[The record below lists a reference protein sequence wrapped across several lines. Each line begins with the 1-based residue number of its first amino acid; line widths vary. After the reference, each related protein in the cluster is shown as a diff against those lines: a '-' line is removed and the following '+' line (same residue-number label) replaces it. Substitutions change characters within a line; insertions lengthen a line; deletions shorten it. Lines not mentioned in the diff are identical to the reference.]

1 MDLDDLNSKLEHNKN
16 IEAKDNFLSNFI
28 NELQNVMKS
37 FIKGASSINVSDNSI
52 YVVRDI
58 NDEKLSLI
66 NIKNGEEIDISVID
80 LNGDSLNSKD
90 ISDNV
95 YQMSKQDLY
104 SLNLGSNV
112 TLKNGKCTPYYDKIK
127 IENPVA
133 AAKLEDMYFCLEQE
147 KNAIYSVTE
156 VSEDKIYL
164 TDTEEGGYFSI
175 PKAAYPDFKV
185 GDLVKNINGKYSLT

>member
-104 SLNLGSNV
+104 SLN
-112 TLKNGKCTPYYDKIK
+112 
-127 IENPVA
+127 
-133 AAKLEDMYFCLEQE
+133 
-147 KNAIYSVTE
+147 
-156 VSEDKIYL
+156 
-164 TDTEEGGYFSI
+164 FSFSRI
-175 PKAAYPDFKV
+175 ARCSSIF
-185 GDLVKNINGKYSLT
+185 GDVFRLINNL